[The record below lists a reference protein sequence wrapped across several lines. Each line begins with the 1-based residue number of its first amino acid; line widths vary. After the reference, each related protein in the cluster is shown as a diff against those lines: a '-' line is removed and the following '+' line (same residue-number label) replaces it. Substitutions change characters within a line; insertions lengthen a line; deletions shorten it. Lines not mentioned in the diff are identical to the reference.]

1 MKNRNERDEKGHST
15 NMNNYQSIKFQNQIR
30 DRKNNEY
37 VREKD
42 SNIRYGNQDP
52 RQYNDL
58 KQPR

>member
-1 MKNRNERDEKGHST
+1 
-15 NMNNYQSIKFQNQIR
+15 MNNYQSIKFQNQIR